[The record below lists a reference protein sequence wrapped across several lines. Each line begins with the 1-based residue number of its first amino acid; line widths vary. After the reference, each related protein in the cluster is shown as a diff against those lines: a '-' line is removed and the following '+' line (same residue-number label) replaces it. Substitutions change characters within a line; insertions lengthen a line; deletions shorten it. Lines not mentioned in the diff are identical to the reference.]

1 MRAKDAIDS
10 EKQVLNRTVDKQ
22 NQVIERYAESEKSF
36 TTQIQMHEQ
45 EITLMRKSL
54 DEYKTRLADLQ
65 ISVERLGAKEREAAT
80 AFHSANE
87 RLQAEIKTSS
97 AAQAAKARLEEKVAQ
112 LEKDLERSKKAIAN
126 SGSSRKSSLSL
137 TSVDAEVEALNV
149 SGTSPPPNRAAVS

>member
-1 MRAKDAIDS
+1 M
-10 EKQVLNRTVDKQ
+10 
-22 NQVIERYAESEKSF
+22 IERYAETEKSF
-36 TTQIQMHEQ
+36 ATQIQLHEQ

-65 ISVERLGAKEREAAT
+65 IAVERSVAKEREAVT
-80 AFHSANE
+80 AYHSANE
-87 RLQAEIKTSS
+87 RLQAEIQSS
-97 AAQAAKARLEEKVAQ
+97 SVAQAAKSRLEERVVQ

-149 SGTSPPPNRAAVS
+149 SGAHFPDKSGRQLI